1 MSSSGTGNPRNLWA
15 PWRLDYLK
23 QLGAKPASGGE
34 AGCFLCEAAKV
45 TPGSDD
51 ASQRLVLLRD
61 DRGVLLLNRYPY
73 TNGHLLVS
81 VTEHLGDLT
90 DLTAQQRAGLIEL
103 TALAEKVL
111 RAAINPQG
119 INVGINLGRCA
130 GAGIPGHLH
139 VHVVPRWGGDVN
151 FMDTIGGVRVIP
163 QALEE
168 SYAHLR
174 EVLGKL
180 GSGA

>member
-1 MSSSGTGNPRNLWA
+1 MSDATPQNLWA

-23 QLGAKPASGGE
+23 QIDQKPPGDGPPP
-34 AGCFLCEAAKV
+34 CFLCEAGTV
-45 TPGSDD
+45 TAGTPE
-51 ASQRLVLLRD
+51 AAERLVLLRD
-61 DRGVLLLNRYPY
+61 DRGVILLNRYPY

-81 VTEHLGDLT
+81 VADHLADLT
-90 DLTAQQRAGLIEL
+90 DFTPVQRAGLIEL
-103 TALAEKVL
+103 TTLAERLL

-119 INVGINLGRCA
+119 INVGINIGRCA
-130 GAGIPGHLH
+130 GAGVPGHLH

-168 SYAHLR
+168 SYAHLS
-174 EVLGKL
+174 EVLAKMD
-180 GSGA
+180 